1 MTVPDVAFT
10 HGGVFHADDVFSAA
24 LLQLCNPNIRILRGF
39 NVPEGF
45 SGIVFDVGGGEFDH
59 HSSSSP
65 ARANGIKYAAFGLL
79 WQQLGTKFF
88 AKEDAERFDE
98 HFILPLD
105 LDDNTGCGNLLAS
118 VISSYNSGWDEQL
131 NQDACFTRAQALAK
145 DILWQKIKA
154 TKTILRAHDVVMSAY
169 GEMIDGIVCLPAYAP
184 WKSSLVPQK
193 DVLFVIYPSQRGGFC
208 AQGVPVSFATPT
220 LRAAFPKE
228 WAGLENE
235 ALEEAADIGGLTF
248 CHAGCFLISAKT
260 KAAAIEACKVALRTK

>member
-10 HGGVFHADDVFSAA
+10 HGGVFHADDIFSAA

-39 NVPEGF
+39 NVPDGF

-65 ARANGIKYAAFGLL
+65 ARPNGIKYAAFGLL
-79 WQQLGTKFF
+79 WRQLGTKFF
-88 AKEDAERFDE
+88 AKEDADRFDE
-98 HFILPLD
+98 HFIQPLD
-105 LDDNTGCGNLLAS
+105 LDDNTGCGNLLSS
-118 VISSYNSGWDEQL
+118 VISAYNSGWDEQL
-131 NQDACFTRAQALAK
+131 NQDACFARAQALAK

-154 TKTILRAHDVVMSAY
+154 TKTILRAHDVVMTAY
-169 GEMIDGIVCLPAYAP
+169 GEMQDGIVCLPAYAP
-184 WKSSLVPQK
+184 WKSSLIPQK
-193 DVLFVIYPSQRGGFC
+193 DVLFVVYPSQRGGYC
-208 AQGVPVSFATPT
+208 AQGVPVSFATPA

-228 WAGLENE
+228 WAGLENQ
-235 ALEEAADIGGLTF
+235 ALEETADIGGLTF